1 MPWDIDKINN
11 LNNEKVVRRL
21 LSELKKERKAPIT
34 GSVSY
39 WDHLERN
46 KKVNYRKHPE
56 LYRIGKGQQGV
67 LSTEPYKSEILPHW
81 KFKTA
86 EEAIASADTIYRL
99 FLNYLQASDF
109 VGADIAKKFLHM
121 GFTRARR
128 YANHPDGKKYDSK
141 GQIKPQSSD
150 HNISE
155 KADAA
160 RIFKEFY
167 DQARQHR
174 NYLKLKEHFINQSR
188 QGKSLVG

>member
-1 MPWDIDKINN
+1 MSWNIDKVNN

-21 LSELKKERKAPIT
+21 LDELKKRRNAPIT

-39 WDHLERN
+39 WDHLEKN

-67 LSTEPYKSEILPHW
+67 LSTEPYKSEILPYW

-86 EEAIASADTIYRL
+86 EEALASADTIYRL
-99 FLNYLQASDF
+99 FLNYLLEQDF

-128 YANHPDGKKYDSK
+128 YANHPDGKKYDDC
-141 GQIKPQSSD
+141 GQVKPQSSD
-150 HNISE
+150 HRISE

-167 DQARQHR
+167 DQARKHTT
-174 NYLKLKEHFINQSR
+174 YLKLKEHFITHINS
-188 QGKSLVG
+188 GKSLVG